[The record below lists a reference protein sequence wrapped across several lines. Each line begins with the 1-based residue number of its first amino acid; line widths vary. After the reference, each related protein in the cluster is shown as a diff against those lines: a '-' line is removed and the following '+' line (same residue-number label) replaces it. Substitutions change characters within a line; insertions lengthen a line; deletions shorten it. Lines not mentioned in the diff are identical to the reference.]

1 MFKTLLAT
9 TLVSALPFAAVAAS
23 FDDPDWPCIQRKV
36 PEISVAQMWAGP
48 EVTDAII
55 AMGKESRVVDLAA
68 RLALRRVPMDQ
79 AEQMIADFA
88 AGLGDNRNDM
98 LTALFAKTFAHI
110 SAERKT
116 VMAGISR
123 YARKQAGLSGQ
134 IEQRRETLAA
144 MQGNADSDLDK
155 LEELQD
161 NLAWDERIFNE
172 RRQSLTYVCETPTIL
187 EQRIFAIARAIQSHL
202 VP

>member
-48 EVTDAII
+48 VVTDAII

-144 MQGNADSDLDK
+144 MQDNADSDLDK

>member
-1 MFKTLLAT
+1 MFKSLFALTLCTILPSAAMAAT
-9 TLVSALPFAAVAAS
+9 Y
-23 FDDPDWPCIQRKV
+23 DDPDWPCIQRKV
-36 PEISVAQMWAGP
+36 PDISVAQMWAGP
-48 EVTDAII
+48 EVTDTIVKLEKDSEI
-55 AMGKESRVVDLAA
+55 TQLAA
-68 RLALRRVPMDQ
+68 RLALRRVSLDE
-79 AEQMIADFA
+79 AEKLIADFA
-88 AGLGDNRNDM
+88 AGPEDNRNDR

-110 SAERKT
+110 STERKS

-123 YARKQAGLSGQ
+123 YAHKQAGLSEQ

-144 MQGNADSDLDK
+144 MQGETNSDLDK

-172 RRQSLTYVCETPTIL
+172 RRQSLSYVCETPTIL
-187 EQRIFAIARAIQSHL
+187 EQRIFSIARAIQSQL

>member
-1 MFKTLLAT
+1 MFKSLFALTLCT
-9 TLVSALPFAAVAAS
+9 TLPYAAMAAT

-36 PEISVAQMWAGP
+36 PDISVAQMWAGP
-48 EVTDAII
+48 EITDAVLELEKDSQITQ
-55 AMGKESRVVDLAA
+55 LAA
-68 RLALRRVPMDQ
+68 RLALRRVSLDE
-79 AEQMIADFA
+79 AEQLITDYA
-88 AGLGDNRNDM
+88 AGLEEKRNDM

-110 SAERKT
+110 SAERKS
-116 VMAGISR
+116 VMSGISR
-123 YARKQAGLSGQ
+123 YAHKQAGLSGQ

-144 MQGNADSDLDK
+144 LQAKTPPDLDRQ
-155 LEELQD
+155 EELQD

>member
-1 MFKTLLAT
+1 MFKSLPALTIFA
-9 TLVSALPFAAVAAS
+9 ALPYAAFSAT

-36 PEISVAQMWAGP
+36 PDISVAQMWAGP
-48 EVTDAII
+48 EVTDAIVKI
-55 AMGKESRVVDLAA
+55 EKDSEITQLAA
-68 RLALRRVPMDQ
+68 RLALRRISLDE
-79 AEQMIADFA
+79 AEQLITDYA
-88 AGLGDNRNDM
+88 AGLEENRNEK

-110 SAERKT
+110 SAERKS

-123 YARKQAGLSGQ
+123 YAHKQAGLSGQ

-144 MQGNADSDLDK
+144 LQTRTSSDPDK